1 MDTDNLGLPSIISL
15 FSLSSLINLHGT
27 GSLFCPLLATFPS
40 AVDLCSCSCGGSGG
54 VGGTPPGCCCCDL
67 LAVAAAA
74 EEWLLRS
81 GEFDRELLLESEEPE
96 PGEED
101 LLSAA
106 EEEVAEWEPP
116 TIIRWR
122 SAESVRYWLSRI
134 ELHVCRR
141 IASFVEKACLHL
153 AQLMSDPPPPAES
166 CCWCAWWRWW
176 LLCNCCCCNFFCFCT
191 E

>member
-1 MDTDNLGLPSIISL
+1 M
-15 FSLSSLINLHGT
+15 
-27 GSLFCPLLATFPS
+27 LAF
-40 AVDLCSCSCGGSGG
+40 
-54 VGGTPPGCCCCDL
+54 
-67 LAVAAAA
+67 AAAPA

-81 GEFDRELLLESEEPE
+81 GEFDLELLLESEDPE

-106 EEEVAEWEPP
+106 EEDVAEWEPPP

-153 AQLMSDPPPPAES
+153 AQLMSDPPPPPPPEES
-166 CCWCAWWRWW
+166 CC
-176 LLCNCCCCNFFCFCT
+176 
-191 E
+191 